1 MTRVRAVA
9 LLVVGCALAAA
20 AASTGAFLE
29 RDRAV
34 APFDDIR
41 TRRIDLGL
49 PRTGRR
55 APGEGAARAFVDL
68 LDVVFRLLVVLVA
81 LGVLAWGAYRLAL
94 ALARLVRLR
103 AARGTRTEGTKPFD
117 PGEESREDA
126 DTALRR
132 RVAEELRLLSA
143 DLDTEVEPREAVIAC
158 YVRME
163 AALADAGT
171 PRAVTETP
179 LELLRRVLDEYDVPA
194 ADVRRLTELF
204 TEARFSGHPVTEEMR
219 GAARR
224 SLGAVSDAL
233 AVRA

>member
-20 AASTGAFLE
+20 AASTGPFLE
-29 RDRAV
+29 RDRPV
-34 APFDDIR
+34 PPFAGLRRRVDLRPPR
-41 TRRIDLGL
+41 TRRRL
-49 PRTGRR
+49 
-55 APGEGAARAFVDL
+55 PGEGVADSAFAFLDL
-68 LDVVFRLLVVLVA
+68 VFRAVIVAVV
-81 LGVLAWGAYRLAL
+81 LGVLAWGAYRLGRTL
-94 ALARLVRLR
+94 VRLARLRLGKAP
-103 AARGTRTEGTKPFD
+103 AATATDPFD
-117 PGEESREDA
+117 RGEESYEDA
-126 DTALRR
+126 EAALRR
-132 RVAEELRLLSA
+132 RVADELRLLSA

-179 LELLRRVLDEYDVPA
+179 MELLRRVLDEYDVPA
-194 ADVRRLTELF
+194 ADVRRLTDLF
-204 TEARFSGHPVTEEMR
+204 TEARFSPHPVTDEMR
-219 GAARR
+219 RAARR